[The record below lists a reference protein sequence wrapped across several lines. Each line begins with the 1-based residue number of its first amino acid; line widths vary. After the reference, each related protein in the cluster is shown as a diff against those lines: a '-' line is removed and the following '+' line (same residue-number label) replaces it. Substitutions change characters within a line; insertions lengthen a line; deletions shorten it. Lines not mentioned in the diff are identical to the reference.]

1 MIHSG
6 SNVAADTQDTRMI
19 DIKNPFRRQ
28 SPVEVAAA
36 ELAEAELN
44 HLRAYTAM
52 EYAGFMVDYEDAR
65 IKRLRKF
72 LANSEKQA

>member
-1 MIHSG
+1 
-6 SNVAADTQDTRMI
+6 MI

-28 SPVEVAAA
+28 SPVEMAAA

-44 HLRAYTAM
+44 RLRAHTAM
-52 EYAGFMVDYEDAR
+52 EYASSMVGYEDAR

-72 LANSEKQA
+72 LAEQEKQA

>member
-1 MIHSG
+1 
-6 SNVAADTQDTRMI
+6 MI

-44 HLRAYTAM
+44 RLRAHTAV
-52 EYAGFMVDYEDAR
+52 EYAMSVVAYEDAR

-72 LANSEKQA
+72 LADSEKQA